1 MFFFSFLFFSFIFS
15 LYFVVVR
22 MGAVRPPKNRG
33 WLGRVPVTS
42 RKRGTRA
49 FSFSPRARQRV
60 PLRKPT
66 PLDELICTCTC
77 TCTVGSDQTRGRDVI
92 QPRAVVPS
100 AARPAGCA
108 GHRTPPTAP
117 RAGGPGGPHTHTG
130 DRTGRTKATPHRRA
144 RRRLDRARARGR
156 AGGASPSR
164 RLRRAAQVGGGKEPR
179 ACPMWAGGETDEPKR
194 VENKGSWGLGFSVHS
209 VLKRL
214 EPRAVRLPLSL
225 LYPIR

>member
-1 MFFFSFLFFSFIFS
+1 MNQT
-15 LYFVVVR
+15 V
-22 MGAVRPPKNRG
+22 PKSRY
-33 WLGRVPVTS
+33 GRCHTLPY
-42 RKRGTRA
+42 
-49 FSFSPRARQRV
+49 RV
-60 PLRKPT
+60 LRHW
-66 PLDELICTCTC
+66 ICTCTC
-77 TCTVGSDQTRGRDVI
+77 TRTVGSDQARGRDVI

-100 AARPAGCA
+100 AALPAGCA

-117 RAGGPGGPHTHTG
+117 RAGGPGGPHTHRRP
-130 DRTGRTKATPHRRA
+130 DRTHESDAAPSRA
-144 RRRLDRARARGR
+144 AAVGQGARAR